1 MGTQKPRSIKRTNIC
16 DHIQTWSDSTP
27 HGVCVW
33 KGYGLLNNSG
43 SVDVDER
50 KQGGEQQKFKHTMAR
65 KFFIDH
71 LVVGVYF

>member
-1 MGTQKPRSIKRTNIC
+1 MC
-16 DHIQTWSDSTP
+16 VCVFLCVC
-27 HGVCVW
+27 VCVW

-43 SVDVDER
+43 SVDVGER

-71 LVVGVYF
+71 LVVGVYFSFFWGLSALAAQFGL